1 MAGEYAT
8 SRFTQLV
15 ALARKFRLAYWRSPS
30 YNLTRMLMTLLICLF
45 YGTVFWGRGRVPAG
59 GAPPV
64 LLSLNLCPVAVP
76 SCILPH
82 ITRMLMTLPA
92 GDAPP
97 ISYLHVSH
105 NLCPA
110 TVPFLRFDLHLRRQH
125 ELTLKSLG
133 GALWVGRAHFC
144 LLSGILGLNVRYTR
158 RWPLIEIPAGD

>member
-82 ITRMLMTLPA
+82 ITRMLMIVPA
-92 GDAPP
+92 GGAPP
-97 ISYLHVSH
+97 FLPHLTSPLSSCAFLHSDSHHSYAHNPPRGRRAAHLVSPC
-105 NLCPA
+105 LS
-110 TVPFLRFDLHLRRQH
+110 Q
-125 ELTLKSLG
+125 SLSCDC
-133 GALWVGRAHFC
+133 ALLAF
-144 LLSGILGLNVRYTR
+144 
-158 RWPLIEIPAGD
+158 